1 MTTLILP
8 AAAWAII
15 AEQSWQ
21 KLKYSFQFVFNE
33 SDLKEKILQSKK
45 L

>member
-8 AAAWAII
+8 AVAWTTI
-15 AEQSWQ
+15 AQQSWQ

-33 SDLKEKILQSKK
+33 SDLKEKILQPKK